1 MSRPIYENAETLTNE
16 VEAAKR
22 IEQRWNCTLDK
33 LPRSYEIDF
42 AASRPG
48 FGIVAWIEYKRREM
62 QWGQYPTIML
72 SVRKVDVL
80 HRFARLAG
88 ASFFVV
94 EDRTGE
100 IRFARIDGQHWDNFV
115 EFGGRTRKTRDTAD
129 IEPIVKI
136 QLERFKPL
144 T

>member
-1 MSRPIYENAETLTNE
+1 MARPIYENAETLANE

-72 SVRKVDVL
+72 SVRKVDAL

-88 ASFFVV
+88 SSFFVV

-100 IRFARIDGQHWDNFV
+100 IRFSRIDGQYWDNFV
-115 EFGGRTRKTRDTAD
+115 EFGGRTRQTRDTAD